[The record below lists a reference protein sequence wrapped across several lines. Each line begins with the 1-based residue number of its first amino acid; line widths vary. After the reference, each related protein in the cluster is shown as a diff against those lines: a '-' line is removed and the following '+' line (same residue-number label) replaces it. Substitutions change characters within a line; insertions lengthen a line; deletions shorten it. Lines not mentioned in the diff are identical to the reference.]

1 MLLPCGT
8 IFACFSGV
16 APARAALWAP
26 LNLPPCCGFALRRSQ
41 MAVLGRSVSPR
52 SVQLAPPGM
61 TSKCSV
67 ATVFQP
73 PGLRHAPLPS
83 PWIHPTLNQ
92 AYSPAT
98 KCCSVGGCS
107 AGLTHQMRKP
117 HPAPRKLRPVPPA
130 EAHREIATVF
140 YAPELRHARRPTPWI
155 HPQHGVAYMADS
167 VVCLQ
172 EPKRHPQTP
181 TEPVPLCA
189 IAFCCPGG

>member
-1 MLLPCGT
+1 MGGAWCYGVGGCTTVASGT
-8 IFACFSGV
+8 HV
-16 APARAALWAP
+16 VRKPDAPP
-26 LNLPPCCGFALRRSQ
+26 HP
-41 MAVLGRSVSPR
+41 M
-52 SVQLAPPGM
+52 QLAPPGM

-140 YAPELRHARRPTPWI
+140 YAPELRHARRSTPWI
-155 HPQHGVAYMADS
+155 HPDS
-167 VVCLQ
+167 TAWPTWPTRSFVSKNPNATL
-172 EPKRHPQTP
+172 RHPPSQCRFAP
-181 TEPVPLCA
+181 SPSVAPADESLLYA
-189 IAFCCPGG
+189 

>member
-1 MLLPCGT
+1 MGGAWCYGVGGCTTVASGT
-8 IFACFSGV
+8 HV
-16 APARAALWAP
+16 VRKPDAPP
-26 LNLPPCCGFALRRSQ
+26 HP
-41 MAVLGRSVSPR
+41 M
-52 SVQLAPPGM
+52 QLAPPGM